1 MIKTRIALAVLMT
14 TLAVAPASASK
25 HHHKDTEETS
35 SSGKHHKSS
44 GKSSHSSK
52 GSDKSSTKSNA
63 KSSSKS
69 SKSKSGGKSS
79 KDSKSSK
86 HSKDKHAGTG
96 NALVA
101 GAAIATPA
109 SLKLVAPES
118 YRDRN
123 FNALSNQFLNALW
136 RLDSESAVYAGKYD
150 TAATLAIPDKA
161 GQARALA
168 FIDEW
173 KMKFAAVEANKLAL
187 KQRTDLALLINKLD
201 SDRFR
206 LTTLKEWEWNPA
218 SYNVAGPIDLILN
231 TEYAAQP
238 QRLRTLL
245 KRIAGI
251 PAYYEAA
258 RANIVNP
265 TREHTRLAI
274 AQAPGIQT
282 LLTEVDKAAQA
293 SILTPVEKQLY
304 TQRINAALTAIDG
317 YVAFLTELD
326 KQSDSAGRRSF
337 RLGKELYEQKFAF
350 DIQSASTAEETY
362 QKALAAREELL
373 SNMSRI
379 TDELWERYLG
389 ATPRPPDR
397 YGRIGMMIDKLS
409 ERHVAR
415 ADFVNEIRRQVPL
428 LQDWVISH
436 DLLTLDPSKP
446 LEVRATPAYA
456 AGVAGAS
463 IDAPGPYRPQDKT
476 YYNVTPLDGATAEQA
491 ESSLRE
497 YNYWI
502 LQILNIHEAIPGHY
516 AQLVYANRSPSIVK
530 SIFGNGAM
538 VEGWAVYGE
547 RMMLESGYGDNA
559 PEMWLMYSKWNLRSV
574 TNTILDYSV
583 HVLGMTEQQAL
594 DLLTRQAFQTRS
606 EALEKWHRV
615 QVSSVQLTS
624 YFSGYSEIMEL
635 REQRKQALASK
646 FNLKDFHE
654 QFLSYGSAP
663 VRVIKGLMSQ

>member
-1 MIKTRIALAVLMT
+1 MIKTKFALAALMAA
-14 TLAVAPASASK
+14 LAAAPAGATQHHKKNSASK
-25 HHHKDTEETS
+25 TTTS
-35 SSGKHHKSS
+35 SKAK
-44 GKSSHSSK
+44 
-52 GSDKSSTKSNA
+52 STKSTKA
-63 KSSSKS
+63 TKASK
-69 SKSKSGGKSS
+69 GKSTAKAS
-79 KDSKSSK
+79 GKGK
-86 HSKDKHAGTG
+86 AVAAAAAVP
-96 NALVA
+96 ALKVA
-101 GAAIATPA
+101 
-109 SLKLVAPES
+109 SE
-118 YRDRN
+118 RWQDRQFDN
-123 FNALSNQFLNALW
+123 LSNQFLNALW
-136 RLDSESAVYAGKYD
+136 RIDSESAIYAGKYD
-150 TAATLAIPDKA
+150 TAATLTVFDKA
-161 GQARALA
+161 EQDKELA

-173 KMKFAAVEANKLAL
+173 KGKLTAVNASKLSA
-187 KQRTDLALLINKLD
+187 KQRTDLGLLINKLD

-206 LTTLKEWEWNPA
+206 LTTLREWEWNPA
-218 SYNVAGPIDLILN
+218 SYNVAGPLDLILN

-245 KRIAGI
+245 KRIASI

-274 AQAPGIQT
+274 KQAPGVQT
-282 LLTEVDKAAQA
+282 VLTEVDKVAQA
-293 SILTPVEKQLY
+293 SILTPVEKQLF
-304 TQRINAALTAIDG
+304 TQRVNAALNAVDG
-317 YVAFLTELD
+317 YVAFLTEMD
-326 KQSDSAGRRSF
+326 KQMDTKGRRSF
-337 RLGKELYEQKFAF
+337 RLGKELYEQKFAY
-350 DIQSASTAEETY
+350 DIQSASTAEQTY
-362 QKALAAREELL
+362 QKALAAREDLL
-373 SNMSRI
+373 ANMDKLS
-379 TDELWERYLG
+379 DELWDKTMGG
-389 ATPRPPDR
+389 AAKPTDR
-397 YGRIGMMIDKLS
+397 FAKIGMVIDKLS
-409 ERHVAR
+409 ARHVAR
-415 ADFVNEIRRQVPL
+415 EDFVNEIKRQIPT
-428 LQDWVISH
+428 LQDWVTSH
-436 DLLTLDPSKP
+436 NLLTLDPNKP

-463 IDAPGPYRPQDKT
+463 IDAPGPYRPQDRT
-476 YYNVTPLDGATAEQA
+476 WYNVTPLDGATPEAA

-497 YNYWI
+497 YNHWI

-583 HVLGMTEQQAL
+583 HVLGMTEEQAI

-606 EALEKWHRV
+606 EAVEKWHRV

-635 REQRKQALASK
+635 REQRKQQLGAK
-646 FNLKDFHE
+646 FNLKEFHE

-663 VRVIKGLMSQ
+663 VRVIKGLMTQ